1 MRTEMKEGEKER
13 KIMEINTEEGEE
25 VTCTKGTGS
34 NKMNDGAKGSNNT
47 HQEKRIQFQQYK
59 DKSQSSSKHE
69 RDVDIRRRKD
79 PKIEKKKVDHALNPT
94 ALENRKRKRSSSPDH
109 ERKLTPKENRKKGRS
124 VTPEKKDVKFKETNH
139 KTKGKKPNY
148 HIFCICGIQTYKHG
162 MLKCTE
168 CRRYSHAECYKTDD
182 LSVEHICGGCAVR
195 ENKPSTTFW

>member
-1 MRTEMKEGEKER
+1 MSFSF
-13 KIMEINTEEGEE
+13 NY
-25 VTCTKGTGS
+25 TGIYT
-34 NKMNDGAKGSNNT
+34 NYNNESFNYFIST
-47 HQEKRIQFQQYK
+47 ICLLICNFLILNFYYRRIQFQQYK

-124 VTPEKKDVKFKETNH
+124 VTPEKKDVKFKETNR